1 MKGIDRQSLSFCFK
15 NPMRSALLMSVLA
28 FLMSNWAGA
37 GNSSSDAMEKG
48 SRDLAGPQA
57 IDCGRVG
64 INQNPKAATD
74 CALSAFNA
82 RKPFHVRYDFKNIDS
97 SVAAGLIRTPDG
109 KLYGMYFDSAGLRE
123 SGSSNERLR
132 SFITTA
138 CPRPAH
144 VWVTKNGHL
153 NCFTPSKS
161 NRTFMSS
168 TFSPY

>member
-1 MKGIDRQSLSFCFK
+1 MKGIDQQSSSFYFK
-15 NPMRSALLMSVLA
+15 KPMRFALIMSVLA
-28 FLMSNWAGA
+28 FLMSDWAGA

-64 INQNPKAATD
+64 IHQSPKAATD

-82 RKPFHVRYDFKNIDS
+82 GKPFRVRYDFKNIDS

-109 KLYGMYFDSAGLRE
+109 ELSGLRE
-123 SGSSNERLR
+123 SGSSNERVR
-132 SFITTA
+132 SFITAA
-138 CPRPAH
+138 CPRPVH

-153 NCFTPSKS
+153 NCFTASKS

-168 TFSPY
+168 TFSLY